1 MKRFICR
8 NAETIKAVVTIMFAV
23 IAVAHVIVGS
33 VLYSIRE
40 MYYGI
45 DATYLG
51 IAAVVWF
58 TVLVGTMIIE
68 D

>member
-1 MKRFICR
+1 
-8 NAETIKAVVTIMFAV
+8 MFAV
-23 IAVAHVIVGS
+23 IVAAHVIVGS
-33 VLYSIRE
+33 ILCGIRE